1 MVAECNRALDRGILV
16 LETLSLVNGLG
27 LAALH
32 RKTGIPKSSLRRALQ
47 TLISRRLVRRSVED
61 GKYRSNIHMPIP
73 TNSQTH
79 PAMSKIT
86 GVAMPHLLELT
97 KTVQWPSDL
106 HLISDTHST
115 IIDST
120 RFASPFNF
128 HPAPMDRKLN
138 LFGSAAGI
146 ACLATMNAKEVAIYH
161 NRTRGDNNWGL
172 ARFGLDLEGYQ
183 EKLEE
188 TRKNQYGVR
197 LSYILG
203 EPGRDDNLLAIAVPI
218 FLDEKPVGAITLLWS
233 RQFSTTTEF
242 AAQYIGDLK
251 TTAKRIS
258 SSLS

>member
-16 LETLSLVNGLG
+16 LETLSLANGLG

-32 RKTGIPKSSLRRALQ
+32 RNTGIPKSSLRRALQ
-47 TLISRRLVRRSVED
+47 TLMSRRLVRRSIED
-61 GKYRSNIHMPIP
+61 GKYRSNILMPIP
-73 TNSQTH
+73 TSTPAH

-86 GVAMPHLLELT
+86 DVAMPYLLELT

-128 HPAPMDRKLN
+128 HPAPVDRKLN

-146 ACLATMNAKEVAIYH
+146 VCLAAMDAKEVAIYH
-161 NRTRGDNNWGL
+161 NRTLGDNNWGL
-172 ARFGLDLEGYQ
+172 ARFGLDLESYR

-188 TRKNQYGVR
+188 TRNMRYGAR
-197 LSYILG
+197 LSNILG

-218 FLDEKPVGAITLLWS
+218 ILDEKPVGAITLLWS
-233 RQFSTTTEF
+233 RQFSTTTDF
-242 AAQYIGDLK
+242 AAKHLRDLR

-258 SSLS
+258 SALS